1 MTTLRAA
8 LDAKRDRLTQRV
20 IAAELDTKVYS
31 IEKRTAA
38 GLERIADA
46 LELLALA
53 RVVGD

>member
-1 MTTLRAA
+1 MTTLRVA
-8 LDAKRDRLTQRV
+8 LDAKRDRLVQRV

-53 RVVGD
+53 RVAGE